1 MGNSVYRSGFSVFGL
16 KVFGHRSA
24 IWVSSLGLRD
34 QMTRRRLQRVNP
46 LLLISK
52 PPAPLI
58 FHTPNILSCITI
70 EIINVRGLGGLR
82 QEGGVKIGMHVHL

>member
-1 MGNSVYRSGFSVFGL
+1 MGNSVYRLGFSVFGL
-16 KVFGHRSA
+16 KVLGHRSA

-34 QMTRRRLQRVNP
+34 HMTRRRLQRVNP
-46 LLLISK
+46 LPLILK

-58 FHTPNILSCITI
+58 FHTPNILSSITI

-82 QEGGVKIGMHVHL
+82 QEGGD